1 MPKIFEVGGCV
12 RDELLNVHT
21 NDIDFTFVLD
31 DLTGTVEEGW
41 NSMVS
46 HLETEGFKI
55 FLKTE
60 DCFTIRAMFP
70 KGHQHEGL
78 VADFV
83 MARKEVGVVEGTRRP
98 ILELGTLEDD
108 IFRRDFTVNA
118 LAKALDNEVIDMC
131 NGQRDLRDGVL
142 RTPLDPI
149 QTLLDDPLRLI
160 RALRF
165 SITKNFKIHDKLWD
179 AMFTPGLLDKLESV
193 VSMERIQGEITK
205 MMKHDTVASL
215 RLFNRIDQIEP
226 RLLEIMF
233 GGSMWLTPTMKN
245 KK

>member
-12 RDELLNVHT
+12 RDEILNVKT
-21 NDIDFTFVLD
+21 DDIDFTFVLD
-31 DLTGTVEEGW
+31 DLTGTVEDGW

-46 HLETEGFKI
+46 HLEVEGFKI

-60 DCFTIRAMFP
+60 DCFTVRAMFP

-108 IFRRDFTVNA
+108 LTRRDFTVNA
-118 LAKALDNEVIDMC
+118 LAKSLDGEVIDLF
-131 NGQRDLRDGVL
+131 NGLNDLNLGVL
-142 RTPLDPI
+142 RTPLDPVI
-149 QTLLDDPLRLI
+149 TLLDDPLRLI

-165 SITKNFKIHDKLWD
+165 SITKNFKIDHDLWN
-179 AMFTPGLLDKLESV
+179 AMFTPGLLDKLEQV
-193 VSMERIQGEITK
+193 VSIERIQNELRK
-205 MMKHDTVASL
+205 MMKHDTAASL

-233 GGSMWLTPTMKN
+233 KGDMWLSPSMK